1 MVLLEWV
8 QGRAM
13 RMVRGLEHHSCED
26 RPGAL
31 GSLSWWVVALPIAG
45 VGLGGLQGHFKSK
58 PSHASKILQNAAKRT
73 GEDVAY
79 VKH

>member
-13 RMVRGLEHHSCED
+13 RMVRGLEHLSCED

-31 GSLSWWVVALPIAG
+31 GSLSWWVVALL
-45 VGLGGLQGHFKSK
+45 VVGGLELRD
-58 PSHASKILQNAAKRT
+58 P
-73 GEDVAY
+73 
-79 VKH
+79 